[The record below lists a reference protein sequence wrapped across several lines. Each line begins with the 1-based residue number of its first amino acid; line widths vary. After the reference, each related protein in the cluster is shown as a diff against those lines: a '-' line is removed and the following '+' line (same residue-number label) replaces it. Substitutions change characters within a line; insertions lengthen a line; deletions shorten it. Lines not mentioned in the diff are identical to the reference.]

1 MVSLAVPMPQLQMF
15 FLVFLRTGAFLM
27 SLPMLNAPSVP
38 VLFRLAL
45 TLAAS
50 LLIFPLLSLGSP
62 AAASDLFTLAVA
74 AGGEVLIG
82 VLAGLAIRLIFE
94 GVQLAGELAG
104 YQMGLAIAEVI
115 DPASED
121 QVAILAQFSSL
132 LSTVIFLVLNGHHWF
147 IRTLVESYQLVPPVG
162 FHINGPV
169 LERLVRLTAEMFVI
183 GLKAGAPVMVALLLG
198 TVAFGLVARAVP
210 QMNIF
215 VVSMPLNIGL
225 GLFIFGLSLP
235 HLAGYLGHLFSG
247 VARNALTLLKALA

>member
-1 MVSLAVPMPQLQMF
+1 MISLAVSMPQLQLF

-27 SLPMLNAPSVP
+27 SIPMLNAPSVP

-45 TLAAS
+45 TMAAS
-50 LLIFPLLSLGSP
+50 LLIFPLLPMGSP
-62 AAASDLFTLAVA
+62 SAASDLFTLCVA
-74 AGGEVLIG
+74 AAGEVLIG
-82 VLAGLAIRLIFE
+82 VLAGLSIRLIFE
-94 GVQLAGELAG
+94 GIQLAGELAG

-121 QVAILAQFSSL
+121 QVAILAQFTSL
-132 LSTVIFLVLNGHHWF
+132 LSMVIFLVLNGHHWF
-147 IRTLVESYQLVPPVG
+147 IRTLVESYQWVPPFG
-162 FHINGPV
+162 FRVNGPV

-198 TVAFGLVARAVP
+198 TVAFALVARAVP

-225 GLFIFGLSLP
+225 GLVFFGLSLP
-235 HLAGYLGHLFSG
+235 HLAGYLGQLFGG
-247 VARNALTLLKALA
+247 VARNAMALLKAVS

>member
-1 MVSLAVPMPQLQMF
+1 MISLAVSMPQLQLF

-27 SLPMLNAPSVP
+27 SIPMLNAPSVP

-45 TLAAS
+45 TMAAS
-50 LLIFPLLSLGSP
+50 LLIFPLLPMGSP
-62 AAASDLFTLAVA
+62 AAASDLFTLSVA
-74 AGGEVLIG
+74 AAGEVLIG
-82 VLAGLAIRLIFE
+82 VLAGLSIRLIFE
-94 GVQLAGELAG
+94 GIQLAGELAG

-121 QVAILAQFSSL
+121 QVAILAQFTSL
-132 LSTVIFLVLNGHHWF
+132 LSMVIFLVLNGHHWF
-147 IRTLVESYQLVPPVG
+147 IRTLVESYQWVPPFG
-162 FHINGPV
+162 FRVNGPV

-198 TVAFGLVARAVP
+198 TVAFALVARAVP

-225 GLFIFGLSLP
+225 GLVFFGLSLP
-235 HLAGYLGHLFSG
+235 HLAAYLGQLFGG
-247 VARNALTLLKALA
+247 VARNAMALLKAVS

>member
-1 MVSLAVPMPQLQMF
+1 MPQLQIF

-27 SLPMLNAPSVP
+27 AIPLLNSSSVP

-50 LLIFPLLSLGSP
+50 LLIFPLLGVRLPSASADLLSLSV
-62 AAASDLFTLAVA
+62 AAA
-74 AGGEVLIG
+74 GEVLIG
-82 VLAGLAIRLIFE
+82 MLAGLAIRLIFE

-121 QVAILAQFSSL
+121 QVAILAQFTSL
-132 LSTVIFLVLNGHHWF
+132 LATVIFLILNGHHWF
-147 IRTLVESYQLVPPVG
+147 IRILVESYHMIPPSG
-162 FHINGPV
+162 FHVNGAV
-169 LERLVRLTAEMFVI
+169 LERLARLTAEMFLI
-183 GLKAGAPVMVALLLG
+183 GLKAGAPVIVALLLG

-215 VVSMPLNIGL
+215 VVSMPLNIGV
-225 GLFIFGLSLP
+225 GLVFLGLSLP
-235 HLAGYLGHLFSG
+235 HLAAYLKQLFGS
-247 VARNALTLLKALA
+247 VAPHAIALLKAIA

>member
-1 MVSLAVPMPQLQMF
+1 MLSLAIPLPQLQMF

-27 SLPMLNAPSVP
+27 AIPMLNAASVP

-45 TLAAS
+45 NLAAS
-50 LLIFPLLSLGSP
+50 LLIFPLLPGGGPSVP
-62 AAASDLFTLAVA
+62 ADVFTLALA
-74 AGGEVLIG
+74 GGGEVLIG
-82 VLAGLAIRLIFE
+82 MLAGLAIRLVFE

-121 QVAILAQFSSL
+121 QVAILAQFINL
-132 LSTVIFLVLNGHHWF
+132 LSTVIFLVINGHHWF
-147 IRTLVESYQLVPPVG
+147 IRTLVESYQLVPPFG

-169 LERLVRLTAEMFVI
+169 IERLVRLTAEMFVI
-183 GLKAGAPVMVALLLG
+183 GLKAGAPVTVALLLG

-225 GLFIFGLSLP
+225 GLVFFGLSLP
-235 HLAGYLGHLFSG
+235 HLAGYVGQLFTG
-247 VARNALTLLKALA
+247 VARHAVILLKAMS